1 MSESLP
7 CLMRKLA
14 PGKLALAPSLLPF
27 FRSCTLAEQARWGR
41 LGPAG
46 EPRCT
51 EGSQMIVPLP
61 DKDQDSWQAR
71 TSLTTTQKSSGRRR
85 MAVAPN
91 PASPRCTA
99 EPKHFL
105 MSASLRTDSSNLL
118 NFDGL
123 SLSASSQFQTIQK

>member
-71 TSLTTTQKSSGRRR
+71 TSLTTTQRVLGGGEWLWRQTQPLQD
-85 MAVAPN
+85 AQQ
-91 PASPRCTA
+91 
-99 EPKHFL
+99 
-105 MSASLRTDSSNLL
+105 
-118 NFDGL
+118 
-123 SLSASSQFQTIQK
+123 SQSTF